1 MKPTSK
7 ELLSLLKFD
16 KTNSLEQKEI
26 KFEDI
31 RFSENQN
38 LLKFVLRCILFY
50 RSNTFE
56 QKNNISA
63 KKKNALLNALLN
75 NFYKVCEIDGDAT
88 IYNYS
93 NGLFSLFY
101 DKIIENYDSFI
112 NKQKDEMKK
121 SRFKTFLHI
130 CYLS

>member
-7 ELLSLLKFD
+7 ELLSLLKCD
-16 KTNSLEQKEI
+16 KTNLLEQNEI

-56 QKNNISA
+56 QKN
-63 KKKNALLNALLN
+63 
-75 NFYKVCEIDGDAT
+75 
-88 IYNYS
+88 
-93 NGLFSLFY
+93 
-101 DKIIENYDSFI
+101 IICS
-112 NKQKDEMKK
+112 KK
-121 SRFKTFLHI
+121 SMH
-130 CYLS
+130 C